1 MDAICR
7 LRNRTGIHADVVAV
21 GLLGNI
27 VWRNSHFPEPF
38 DSNDLISYV
47 FASYTVGSVLVLIPI
62 LIGGVLGAAISY
74 AIRRGRKETK
84 RAWVVFMEISNN
96 TKNAVP

>member
-1 MDAICR
+1 M
-7 LRNRTGIHADVVAV
+7 VAV

-38 DSNDLISYV
+38 DYSSSNDLISYV

-96 TKNAVP
+96 TKNALP